1 MRAFLSARPGPAD
14 CGPMILAL
22 FAAFLSAALDEPV
35 PEPAQSIPG
44 PCQVIAVQ
52 SPTRVRVQCDRAW
65 TAIPVAG
72 YAPQVG
78 DAVTLVI
85 SAGRVYASRA
95 PGQDGGVAD

>member
-1 MRAFLSARPGPAD
+1 M
-14 CGPMILAL
+14 LAL
-22 FAAFLSAALDEPV
+22 FASLFLSAPDEPV
-35 PEPAQSIPG
+35 PEPVQSIPG

-52 SPTRVRVQCDRAW
+52 SSTRVRVQCDRAW

-78 DAVTLVI
+78 DAVTLAI
-85 SAGRVYASRA
+85 SAGRVYASPA